1 MRKVAIYGLG
11 SLLALTALTGLA
23 HTRTG
28 LRAIA
33 WVTGSE
39 GCPFGEG
46 EALTAAAAEQ
56 LRLDALAKLDRSKSP
71 APARPALGFRLDLD
85 RRQDVT
91 RWAEA
96 HGVQCKADRSGAG
109 LRCLDVAFA
118 DLPRAAQLEPSDAAI
133 SEAHG
138 VVSFGFQ
145 PDGHLVSVQL
155 QSATGTARPVLQR
168 LAGTAMDA
176 IEQLQPGSA
185 TVSGDA
191 LDSTSFVRRK
201 AQVAFADYY
210 AEVTATSLGKR
221 WTVVETYQSPGSNGA
236 LAAR

>member
-1 MRKVAIYGLG
+1 MRKVAIYGIG
-11 SLLALTALTGLA
+11 SLMALTALTGLA

-46 EALTAAAAEQ
+46 EALTASAAEQ
-56 LRLDALAKLDRSKSP
+56 LRLEMLAKQAHSKTP

-85 RRQDVT
+85 RRDDIQ
-91 RWAEA
+91 RWAKA
-96 HGVQCKADRSGAG
+96 HGVQCRADRSGAG
-109 LRCLDVAFA
+109 LRCLDVAFS
-118 DLPRAAQLEPSDAAI
+118 DLPRAAQLEAPAA
-133 SEAHG
+133 ARG

-155 QSATGTARPVLQR
+155 QSATGTARPVLEQ
-168 LAGTAMDA
+168 LAGAAMEA
-176 IEQLQPGSA
+176 IAQLQPGSV
-185 TVSGDA
+185 TGDA
-191 LDSTSFVRRK
+191 LGSTSFVRRT

-221 WTVVETYQSPGSNGA
+221 WTVVETYQSPGSAGA

>member
-11 SLLALTALTGLA
+11 SLMALTALTGLA

-28 LRAIA
+28 LRAFA

-46 EALTAAAAEQ
+46 EALTASAAEQ
-56 LRLDALAKLDRSKSP
+56 LRLDVLARQAHSETP

-85 RRQDVT
+85 RREDIQ

-96 HGVQCKADRSGAG
+96 HGVQCRSDRSGAG
-109 LRCLDVAFA
+109 LRCLYVAFA
-118 DLPRAAQLEPSDAAI
+118 DLPRAAQLGPSDAART
-133 SEAHG
+133 EARTGAHG

-155 QSATGTARPVLQR
+155 QSATGTARPVLQQ
-168 LAGTAMDA
+168 LASTAMAA
-176 IEQLQPGSA
+176 IEQLQPGA
-185 TVSGDA
+185 ITGDA

-201 AQVAFADYY
+201 AQAAFADYH

-221 WTVVETYQSPGSNGA
+221 WTLIETYQA
-236 LAAR
+236 I